1 MADLIRILLAN
12 DYRIMRESLRCL
24 ISSQPEMEVVGEVA
38 GEAGTAKALHDYH
51 PDITL
56 VMTNGGF
63 IEKGIETI
71 SRIKQEDP
79 AARILVLSNF
89 MSDEEIYTIL
99 RTGVL
104 GYIFKDQS
112 PEELFAAIHSVS
124 RGKSSLN
131 SSVVEKLI
139 QNLNP
144 QDQDSEPKDLLTD
157 REIQILKFVAA
168 GLSNKAIA
176 DKLTIS
182 ERTVRT
188 HVSNILS
195 KLDLRNRTQAA
206 LYAIEKKMV

>member
-1 MADLIRILLAN
+1 MAELIRILLVN
-12 DYRIMRESLRCL
+12 DYKIMREGLRCL
-24 ISSQPEMEVVGEVA
+24 ISSQPEMEVVGEVT
-38 GEAGTAKALHDYH
+38 GEAGAAKALHDYR

-56 VMTNGGF
+56 VMTNGGL
-63 IEKGIETI
+63 IEKCIKTI

-79 AARILVLSNF
+79 SARILVLSNF
-89 MSDEEIYTIL
+89 MDDEEIYSIL

-104 GYIFKDQS
+104 GYIVKDQS
-112 PEELFAAIHSVS
+112 PEELFAAIRSVS
-124 RGKSSLN
+124 NGKSSLD
-131 SSVVEKLI
+131 SSVIEKLI
-139 QNLNP
+139 QNLNS
-144 QDQDSEPKDLLTD
+144 QDKESAPKDQLTG

-182 ERTVRT
+182 ARTVRT

-206 LYAIEKKMV
+206 LYAIQKRMV